1 MADWKEKVSR
11 FFKTQKFGKDS
22 FLIMILGGLL
32 LLVIAWPI
40 GDGKET
46 KEPQSRYDAMYGGG
60 ESSNL
65 SVQPQSALER
75 TDMAVYA
82 KETEERLQ
90 ELLQTIDGVG
100 RVEVM
105 ITYASS
111 YEIVPLT
118 EVTQNTSS
126 TLETDSGGAR
136 TVNERNTSESVV
148 YTVDGAGNQVPC
160 VITTKEPEV
169 VGVAVSAEGGGSASI
184 RQTVTQVIQ
193 SLFRIEAN
201 RIVVTRMKS

>member
-1 MADWKEKVSR
+1 MADWKEKVSQ

-32 LLVIAWPI
+32 LLVIAWPM

-46 KEPQSRYDAMYGGG
+46 EEPQSRLDAMYSGDGSG
-60 ESSNL
+60 NL
-65 SVQPQSALER
+65 SVQPQSAAG
-75 TDMAVYA
+75 TDMAAYA
-82 KETEERLQ
+82 RETEERLQ

-118 EVTQNTSS
+118 EVTQSTSS

-136 TVNERNTSESVV
+136 TVNERSTSESVV

-169 VGVAVSAEGGGSASI
+169 IGVAVSAEGGGNASV
-184 RQTVTQVIQ
+184 RRTVSEVIQ